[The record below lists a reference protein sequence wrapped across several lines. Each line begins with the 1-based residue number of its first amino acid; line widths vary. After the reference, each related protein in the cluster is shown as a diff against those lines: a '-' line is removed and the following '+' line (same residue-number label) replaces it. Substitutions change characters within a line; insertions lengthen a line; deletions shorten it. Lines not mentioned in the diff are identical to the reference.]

1 MNYPVKAVVSITV
14 LIFASLVLTFAS
26 VFQYKKASKVLKDKS
41 DKSIKLTA
49 LLLFLSGVSSTLSF
63 IIILI
68 SIILFNVMK
77 KEDVGLN
84 FRKVF

>member
-1 MNYPVKAVVSITV
+1 MNYPEKAIVSLSV
-14 LIFASLVLTFAS
+14 LIFANLVLTFAS
-26 VFQYKKASKVLKDKS
+26 VFQYWKASKVLKEKS

-68 SIILFNVMK
+68 SIIFFNVMK
-77 KEDVGLN
+77 KEDVGLT
-84 FRKVF
+84 FRKIF